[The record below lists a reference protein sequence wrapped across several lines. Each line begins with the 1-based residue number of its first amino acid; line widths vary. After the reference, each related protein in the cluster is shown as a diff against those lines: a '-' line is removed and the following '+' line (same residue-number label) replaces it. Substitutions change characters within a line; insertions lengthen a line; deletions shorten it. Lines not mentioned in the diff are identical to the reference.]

1 MGLFEKKYCSVC
13 GEKIGLLGNRKL
25 EDGNL
30 CKDCAA
36 KLSPWFSERRSSTV
50 EQIMEQLRFREANQE
65 ELAVFQ
71 PTRTVGK
78 YGKIIV
84 DENQKKFII
93 THSNNWKNNNPDVLS
108 TSQITGTR
116 KDIIEHK
123 TEEKQKDKEGHL
135 VSYNPPRYKYSYD
148 FKLTVFVNHP
158 YFDDMW
164 INYNSSSIEDVRPK
178 ADAVSERKGLITDPS
193 LHGGEYK
200 KYEKELDE
208 LAEFVEGLRES
219 SGEAVQEKAPV
230 KCPHCGASTIPD
242 AKGCCEYCGLPVG
255 QTEE

>member
-50 EQIMEQLRFREANQE
+50 EQIMEQLRYREANQE

-93 THSNNWKNNNPDVLS
+93 THSDNWKNNNPDVLS

-135 VSYNPPRYKYSYD
+135 VSYNPPKYTYSYE

-158 YFDDMW
+158 YFDDMTLRL
-164 INYNSSSIEDVRPK
+164 SPGPVKDVRPEVHANAIK
-178 ADAVSERKGLITDPS
+178 KGLTPGGV
-193 LHGGEYK
+193 LHGEEYRR
-200 KYEKELDE
+200 YEKELDE
-208 LAEFVEGLRES
+208 LAEIVEGLRVAGNAQPEPPA
-219 SGEAVQEKAPV
+219 EERKPV
-230 KCPHCGASTIPD
+230 KCPHCGAVTTPD
-242 AKGCCEYCGLPVG
+242 ANGCCEYCGLPVA
-255 QTEE
+255 